1 MIRLEKKNSNT
12 KEIYN
17 KCMLEHFNESGLDY
31 SDMWRINWLLGQF
44 KNGRLLDVG
53 CGVSPLA
60 LIASQKPDS
69 EVWAMDFA
77 DELIEKLKSNSKVNY
92 VVGDIN
98 ALPFKNKYFDYVV
111 LGEVLE
117 HSENPE
123 SVINEVRRVLK
134 DDGIMAISCPNNE
147 TAENHLYKQ
156 HIWSISSEDIRK
168 LVNVIKIEII
178 GNNIMCYARP

>member
-1 MIRLEKKNSNT
+1 
-12 KEIYN
+12 
-17 KCMLEHFNESGLDY
+17 
-31 SDMWRINWLLGQF
+31 
-44 KNGRLLDVG
+44 
-53 CGVSPLA
+53 
-60 LIASQKPDS
+60 
-69 EVWAMDFA
+69 
-77 DELIEKLKSNSKVNY
+77 
-92 VVGDIN
+92 
-98 ALPFKNKYFDYVV
+98 
-111 LGEVLE
+111 LE